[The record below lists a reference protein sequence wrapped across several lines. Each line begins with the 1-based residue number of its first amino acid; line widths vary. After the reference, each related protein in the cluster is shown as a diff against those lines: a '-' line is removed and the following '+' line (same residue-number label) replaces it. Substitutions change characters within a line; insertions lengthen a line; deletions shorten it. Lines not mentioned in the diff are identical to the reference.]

1 MIRICFMRNWCL
13 VDSMSAFQAEGE
25 SSNLLFRSIC
35 IIEYF
40 ISLTIMSVISKVG
53 LTAVK
58 KNENKSGDLFGIT
71 FSWIVELSL
80 KDM

>member
-1 MIRICFMRNWCL
+1 MVTFNMRDWCL

-25 SSNLLFRSIC
+25 SSNLLSRSIC

-40 ISLTIMSVISKVG
+40 ISLTIMSIISKVG
-53 LTAVK
+53 LTAVMK
-58 KNENKSGDLFGIT
+58 TESRGGELFGII
-71 FSWIVELSL
+71 FSWVVELPL